1 MKNFKLLLVAAV
13 VFGAGSAFTTVTTA
27 GKYQAET
34 VYFSG
39 GQWRDIPANS
49 HIDCDEATGL
59 CTGTGTVSN
68 PQPTSRKGAAHVVPN

>member
-34 VYFSG
+34 VYFDGS
-39 GQWRDIPANS
+39 QWLNIPANS
-49 HIDCDEATGL
+49 HIECEEQSGP
-59 CTGTGTVSN
+59 CTGTGNVSN
-68 PQPTSRKGAAHVVPN
+68 PQPTSKRGRAIVVQN